1 MENYTE
7 TISVIVKEFPESKIE
22 VADFYVNFVVAL
34 ATVCVFIIILIQAI
48 FQRRQLQY
56 MKKDFEHRNK
66 SVTIELVSN
75 HLRIVGEPDK
85 AKLINNIL
93 NRDPHYDGFE
103 HDVRYL
109 LNLHEKMAIDYYALQ
124 LDLDIID
131 ESLGN
136 EITRIY
142 DNIRVKQI
150 REDAQNGTD
159 LYNKLDIF
167 QKELKL
173 MRNNKIRKKKN

>member
-1 MENYTE
+1 
-7 TISVIVKEFPESKIE
+7 
-22 VADFYVNFVVAL
+22 
-34 ATVCVFIIILIQAI
+34 
-48 FQRRQLQY
+48 

-66 SVTIELVSN
+66 SVTIELISN

-85 AKLINNIL
+85 AQLINNIL
-93 NRDPHYDGFE
+93 NRDPHYAEFE

-136 EITRIY
+136 EITKIY
-142 DNIRVKQI
+142 DNNRVKKI
-150 REDAQNGTD
+150 RESAQNGTD

-173 MRNNKIRKKKN
+173 IRNDKIRKKKK

>member
-1 MENYTE
+1 MSNLLY
-7 TISVIVKEFPESKIE
+7 
-22 VADFYVNFVVAL
+22 
-34 ATVCVFIIILIQAI
+34 
-48 FQRRQLQY
+48 
-56 MKKDFEHRNK
+56 K
-66 SVTIELVSN
+66 SVPFCADSLIFLTLLLSYILVISLPKDSSIISKSN
-75 HLRIVGEPDK
+75 CK
-85 AKLINNIL
+85 AQLINNIL
-93 NRDPHYDGFE
+93 NRDPHYAEFE

-136 EITRIY
+136 EITKIY
-142 DNIRVKQI
+142 DNNRVKKI
-150 REDAQNGTD
+150 RESAQNGTD

-173 MRNNKIRKKKN
+173 IRNDKIRKKKK